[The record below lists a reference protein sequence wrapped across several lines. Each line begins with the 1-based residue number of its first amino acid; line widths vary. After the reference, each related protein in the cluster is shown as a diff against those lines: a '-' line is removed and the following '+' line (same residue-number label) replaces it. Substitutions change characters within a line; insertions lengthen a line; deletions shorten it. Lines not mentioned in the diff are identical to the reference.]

1 MFTQDCV
8 MTELRY
14 KVESDMEE
22 EHWLILLPTE
32 LWIEVFQFLNF
43 SELLKLT
50 LVDKRFNFLV
60 GNHPFWHKICLDLK
74 LPEPLPLIQTYKSIF
89 AASKLGPKKCQKCGI
104 TTLRKIFAGNL
115 LICQECQPSIL
126 ITKTQAKNL
135 YMLNDNDMI
144 TLPLFSETNSSV
156 SRRTATF
163 FLKSDV
169 EDLSMSKFNGIHG
182 VEQEI
187 LKRSSRKAK
196 LKKTKK
202 QIDQVSSSEVIVKS

>member
-1 MFTQDCV
+1 
-8 MTELRY
+8 
-14 KVESDMEE
+14 
-22 EHWLILLPTE
+22 
-32 LWIEVFQFLNF
+32 
-43 SELLKLT
+43 

-60 GNHPFWHKICLDLK
+60 GNHPFWHKLCLDLK

-89 AASKLGPKKCQKCGI
+89 AANKLGPKKCQKCGI

-115 LICQECQPSIL
+115 LICQECQPSVL

-135 YMLNDNDMI
+135 YMLNEHDMS
-144 TLPLFSETNSSV
+144 TLPLFSETNSHV
-156 SRRTATF
+156 PRRAAL

-169 EDLSMSKFNGIHG
+169 EDLSMSKFNGIQG

-187 LKRSSRKAK
+187 LKRSFRKEK

-202 QIDQVSSSEVIVKS
+202 QIESEDLLSSEVIVKT